1 MSEKLIVSSSP
12 HFQIKRTTRSIMLDV
27 IIALFPTLLASIVLY
42 GGRSL
47 VLTAVTVASCVLFE
61 YLFRKILG
69 RDNSTGDLSAIV
81 TGMLL
86 AFNLPPTFPYWMAVI
101 GAAVAIIVVKEFF
114 GGLGQNFANPAIVGR
129 IVLMLSFTSQMT
141 TYFDASAVNNGFA
154 SVAGVDVVATATP
167 MAQMQAG
174 EVQTSITELLLG
186 LHGGCL
192 GETCAITLILGGIY
206 LVVRRVISPTIP
218 LCYIGTV
225 GLLSLIAGQDAIYMM
240 LSGGLLLGAIF
251 MATDYVTSPVTTKGK
266 IIFAVGCGIITFV
279 IRSFAASVEG
289 VSFAILIMNLL
300 VPQIDKLTKNKPFG
314 GADNV

>member
-12 HFQIKRTTRSIMLDV
+12 HFQSKRTTRSIMLDV